1 MKKLLSIMV
10 LSMLYCNISFANI
23 LLNCQSYDMTFT
35 KEGVRETTI
44 DTSSKIV
51 FKIDLSKKK
60 IFELTEIDSE
70 FEHIEDYVMFTD
82 SKIKWSSK
90 GGIFKTE
97 TFNSINRITGEYIYE
112 VFYSKESPLKELA
125 GTYSKSTYKCLVDE
139 KKF

>member
-90 GGIFKTE
+90 GDTLKTE